1 MSTFNYQSKIRS
13 LIRNYLN
20 LEPNC
25 TFTLQVLKF
34 DESPPYITNDRIE
47 LTHNDNQSNK
57 IFVVVGEGWLTTKL
71 YNEVDKAV
79 IEILKSSIKI
89 EYL

>member
-1 MSTFNYQSKIRS
+1 MSTFNYQFKIRS
-13 LIRNYLN
+13 LIRYYLN

-34 DESPPYITNDRIE
+34 DDSPPYITNDRIE
-47 LTHNDNQSNK
+47 LTHSDNQSNK
-57 IFVVVGEGWLTTKL
+57 IFIVVGEGWLTTKL

-79 IEILKSSIKI
+79 EKFVNQDIKI